1 MGLNDIKYEHSKR
14 NGSTS
19 HTGRLLRKSPE

>member
-14 NGSTS
+14 NGSPPY
-19 HTGRLLRKSPE
+19 TGRLLRKSPE

>member
-14 NGSTS
+14 NGNPS
-19 HTGRLLRKSPE
+19 HTGRLLPKSPA